1 MKPKVY
7 LETTVVSYLTAQASR
22 DLIVAAHQKVTREWW
37 ERRRRRFDLYCSQLV
52 VREATAGDKKAAAR
66 RLEVLLPFPL
76 LEINQAA
83 SRLARDLLTEAA
95 LPKKA
100 AEDALHIALAAV
112 HGMDYLLTWNC
123 KHIANAE
130 MRNAVGVVCSLHGCG
145 PPVICTPEE
154 LMGG

>member
-7 LETTVVSYLTAQASR
+7 VETTVVSYLTARASR
-22 DLIVAAHQKVTREWW
+22 DLIVAAHQKVTRVWW

-52 VREATAGDKKAAAR
+52 VREAAAGDRKVAAR
-66 RLEVLLPFPL
+66 RLEVLEPLPL
-76 LEINQAA
+76 LGITEAA
-83 SRLARDLLTEAA
+83 GRLARDLLTEAV

-100 AEDALHIALAAV
+100 AEDALHIALPAV

-123 KHIANAE
+123 GQIANAE
-130 MRNAVGVVCSLHGCG
+130 MRNAVGAVCSAHEYT

>member
-7 LETTVVSYLTAQASR
+7 VETTVVSYLTAQASR

-52 VREATAGDKKAAAR
+52 VREAAAGDKKAAAR
-66 RLEVLLPFPL
+66 RLEVLVPLPL
-76 LEINQAA
+76 LEITEAA
-83 SRLARDLLTEAA
+83 SRLARDLLSEAA

-100 AEDALHIALAAV
+100 AEDVLHIALAAV

-123 KHIANAE
+123 RHIANAE
-130 MRNAVGVVCSLHGCG
+130 MRNAVGAVCSFHGCE